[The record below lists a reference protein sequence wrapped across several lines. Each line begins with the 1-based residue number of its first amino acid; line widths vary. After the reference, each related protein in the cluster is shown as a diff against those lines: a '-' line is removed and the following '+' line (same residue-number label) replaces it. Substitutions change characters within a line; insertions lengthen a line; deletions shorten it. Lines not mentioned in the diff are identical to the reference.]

1 MGVFTSTGSL
11 VTHSLQRAES
21 SSAALDWTFAQLEV
35 AAAGR
40 LDAKQKKTAGWLGWL
55 ESKEVLTVLLLLLF
69 FLLLCRLFFCVFFFV

>member
-1 MGVFTSTGSL
+1 MSLTPRNRFLSVCSDSQAFVGVFTSTGSL

-40 LDAKQKKTAGWLGWL
+40 VRCET
-55 ESKEVLTVLLLLLF
+55 
-69 FLLLCRLFFCVFFFV
+69 